1 MSKKQKYL
9 LLAVNFLLLILS
21 TYPIFFGGIVSGYDP
36 GFHMARIRTLT
47 SNIASGH
54 FPNPI
59 GFEYLDH
66 LGYGVGFFYGNFL
79 LYPFSLLHLMG
90 LSLYNTY
97 ILYIII
103 FVGLNIFSINFLVN
117 KLFHNWWAILISG
130 PIYLTSFYFVSV
142 IYLRAAIGELT
153 AFAIIPWIILSL
165 FKIVQGQ
172 VKYWW
177 MLFITMS
184 LLLVSHILSFL
195 IVCCFALLIF
205 LMNIKTMYKNHH
217 IFWAFFKSLLAFLG
231 ISAVFLL
238 PFIQQYATQKY
249 VSTAV
254 DSLGHDL
261 VLVYASALN
270 NHIFDPAQFISMN
283 GGLLVALLI
292 FSVGYYIFKNNG
304 IDFHNKVITQ
314 SIIVIVIFSSLL
326 VSENLLKIVVKIFKP
341 VILLQIMTRLNVI
354 ILPLMTIV
362 VASALGEMLKKSGKL
377 KFSLAGLFLIVI
389 AIFTVAFPIKS
400 NMQSVADR
408 KQDIYTLSISMG
420 EYEPREFVKYSM
432 RSNYQVT
439 PKRLE
444 QSQNYHIIS
453 NNHHEV
459 EVALKKARPG
469 KVILL
474 PRLNYRG
481 YKVQFNY
488 DGKSVEQNAMSK
500 DGLVATKLPNDF
512 SKGTIRVTYKN
523 TGVAIL
529 GWIISLIS
537 LILLIL
543 AKIRIPIYKHTRHRR
558 SYWNPYTWIEKYQ
571 K

>member
-1 MSKKQKYL
+1 MSKKQKYI
-9 LLAVNFLLLILS
+9 LLAIDLILLVLI
-21 TYPIFFGGIVSGYDP
+21 TYPLFFGGIVGGYDP
-36 GFHMARIRTLT
+36 GFHMARIRTLA

-79 LYPFSLLHLMG
+79 LYPFAMLHLLG

-97 ILYIII
+97 IFYIII
-103 FVGLNIFSINFLVN
+103 FVALNIFSINYLTDQ
-117 KLFHNWWAILISG
+117 LFHNWWATLVSA
-130 PIYLTSFYFVSV
+130 PIYLSSFYFVTV
-142 IYLRAAIGELT
+142 IYLRAAVGELT
-153 AFAIIPWIILSL
+153 AFAIIPWVILSV
-165 FKIVQGQ
+165 FKIVSGH

-177 MLFITMS
+177 ILFIAMA

-195 IVCCFALLIF
+195 IVCGFTVLIF
-205 LMNIKTMYKNHH
+205 LMNLKSMLKNHQ
-217 IFWAFFKSLLAFLG
+217 IFWAFFKSLIAFLG
-231 ISAVFLL
+231 ISAVFLF
-238 PFIQQYATQKY
+238 PFIQQYASQKY

-254 DSLGHDL
+254 DSMGHDL

-270 NHIFDPAQFISMN
+270 NHIFDPSQFISMN
-283 GGLLVALLI
+283 GGLIVALLI
-292 FSVGYYIFKNNG
+292 FSVGYYIFKNDG

-314 SIIVIVIFSSLL
+314 SLIVIILFSSLL
-326 VSENLLKIVVKIFKP
+326 VSEDLLKIVVKIFKP

-354 ILPLMTIV
+354 ILPLITIIA
-362 VASALGEMLKKSGKL
+362 ASALGELLKKSGKM
-377 KFSLAGLFLIVI
+377 KFSLAGLFLVVI

-400 NMQSVADR
+400 NMQNVADR

-439 PKRLE
+439 LKRLE
-444 QSQNYHIIS
+444 QSQNYRIIS
-453 NNHHEV
+453 NNHHKVEV
-459 EVALKKARPG
+459 ELNKAQPG

-488 DGKSVEQNAMSK
+488 GGKSVQKNAMTK
-500 DGLVATKLPNDF
+500 DGLVAAKIPNDF
-512 SKGTIRVTYKN
+512 SKGTIRVVYKI

-537 LILLIL
+537 LILLVL
-543 AKIRIPIYKHTRHRR
+543 AKIRIPIYKHTKHRR
-558 SYWNPYTWIEKYQ
+558 SIWNLYTWIEKYQ
-571 K
+571 R